1 MNTWR
6 SRYVFVAFLAAGL
19 FLVGVLI
26 FFTRALI
33 AEHYF
38 EAACGAVGIFSG
50 VVCGQIIGSE
60 MRYRARLWDRRWRV
74 WRGQL

>member
-6 SRYVFVAFLAAGL
+6 SRYVFLAFLAVGL

-26 FFTRALI
+26 FFTQALI

-38 EAACGAVGIFSG
+38 EAACGAVGIFDG
-50 VVCGQIIGSE
+50 VVCSSG
-60 MRYRARLWDRRWRV
+60 
-74 WRGQL
+74 